1 MRTHIPVS
9 PIYSRG
15 RVAQQFNDNSPEI
28 NSLRERLVTLEVQV
42 RQKDH
47 QIRDLQ
53 YHRRCAK
60 RQNKF
65 DIARVINRDL
75 VDQKQQFKTLKNQ
88 RNCLFNRLTKKRA
101 FTSRQSTSKVC
112 SKTLRLRAF
121 RLAHE
126 ALFAT

>member
-1 MRTHIPVS
+1 MRAIIPVS

-28 NSLRERLVTLEVQV
+28 NTLRERFVTLEVQV

-65 DIARVINRDL
+65 DIVRVINRDL
-75 VDQKQQFKTLKNQ
+75 IAQKKQLKMLKNQ
-88 RNCLFNRLTKKRA
+88 RSCLFNRLTKKRA
-101 FTSRQSTSKVC
+101 FKP
-112 SKTLRLRAF
+112 
-121 RLAHE
+121 
-126 ALFAT
+126 